1 MNKLV
6 ASIKSIRWIFAF
18 TFDLYRELFRTR
30 NKNATVALVQARSA
44 AINHQLRRLA
54 STGGTA
60 FYAFHEFREIQA
72 LCLKYNHVPKRV
84 LEIGT
89 GFNLGI
95 LSLFLLSSAEKAYG
109 VDIESMDNRYDEE
122 FYDLL
127 KEYLKSTGGLHWYR
141 FFMEN
146 KPTPHLSFPH
156 SLDHLDFRKI
166 VDQVEYLAPVSSD
179 RMPLPDN
186 SVDLVYS
193 VATFEHLPKTKETV
207 EEVRRVL
214 VDGGLTIHEIDM
226 SYHRHY
232 PNPLEML
239 KYPEE
244 EWQVITNQYGE
255 GLGVEDIEQRK
266 YKSEIYCN
274 RLRTSDFVACF
285 EQCDFEVLEVKPVVK
300 YDPAHID
307 RSKIDKKFGDKSLED
322 LSVTVVV
329 IVARCR
335 KQDLQKL

>member
-1 MNKLV
+1 MNKL
-6 ASIKSIRWIFAF
+6 AAFIKAIRWTFKF
-18 TFDLYRELFRTR
+18 TFDLYRELLKTKS
-30 NKNATVALVQARSA
+30 KNATIALVQARSA
-44 AINHQLRRLA
+44 AINHQLTRLA

-60 FYAFHEFREIQA
+60 FYAFHEFREVQA
-72 LCLKYNHVPKRV
+72 LCLKYNHVPRRV

-95 LSLFLLSSAEKAYG
+95 LSLFLLSTAEKAYG
-109 VDIESMDNRYDEE
+109 VDIEPMEERYDEE
-122 FYDLL
+122 FYDVL
-127 KEYLKSTGGLHWYR
+127 KEYLKATGGLHWYR

-156 SLDHLDFRKI
+156 SLDHLDFRKY

-179 RMPLPDN
+179 SMPLPDN

-207 EEVRRVL
+207 NEIKRLL
-214 VDGGLTIHEIDM
+214 VNGGLTIHEIDM
-226 SYHRHY
+226 SYHRHH

-239 KYPEE
+239 KYSEE

-274 RLRTSDFVACF
+274 RLRTSDFVSFF
-285 EQCDFEVLEVKPVVK
+285 EEGDFEVLEVKPVVK
-300 YDPAHID
+300 YDRAHID
-307 RSKIDKKFGDKSLED
+307 KSKINEKFSGKSLDD
-322 LSVTVVV
+322 LAVTVVV

-335 KQDLQKL
+335 K